1 MPITSS
7 TSPASGPPAAESH
20 PLPFFLPPGARL
32 LMLGSFP
39 PKANRWSMPFFYPN
53 LQNDMWRIMGLL
65 FFGDKDHLL
74 TPDKKAFDKAR
85 IQAFC
90 TEKGIALGDTASEV
104 IRLRDN
110 ASDQF
115 LEVVGTIDLADT
127 LERLP
132 HLQALVTTG
141 QKATDTLLT
150 LINAPEPPIGASSA
164 FRYEGRELELFR
176 MPSSS
181 RAYPKPLS
189 EKAAVY
195 RGMFEKLGML

>member
-1 MPITSS
+1 MPT
-7 TSPASGPPAAESH
+7 PEAH
-20 PLPFFLPPGARL
+20 PIPFFLPPQARL

-39 PKANRWSMPFFYPN
+39 PKPNRWSMPFFYPN

-74 TPDKKAFDKAR
+74 TQDKKAFDQAR

-104 IRLRDN
+104 IRLKDN

-127 LERLP
+127 LARLP
-132 HLQALVTTG
+132 RLQALVTTG
-141 QKATDTLLT
+141 QKATDTLLS
-150 LINAPEPPIGASSA
+150 LIDAAEPAIGDSTP
-164 FRYEGRELELFR
+164 FTYEGRSLELFR

-181 RAYPKPLS
+181 RAYPKPLA

-195 RGMFEKLGML
+195 ARMFEKLGMLPAR